1 MEILNLDKFSN
12 RKQFTSNGKQYTIRG
27 MKVKELKPFT
37 ESMDKSKEDDDRIPV
52 MVNMLA
58 TLTNMT
64 VDELNELEIGEL
76 SALITISQ
84 GGDPSQDKEG
94 K

>member
-12 RKQFTSNGKQYTIRG
+12 RKNFTSNGKTYTIRG

-37 ESMDKSKEDDDRIPV
+37 EAMDKAKEDDDRIPV
-52 MVNMLA
+52 MVNMLS
-58 TLTNMT
+58 TLTNMSI
-64 VDELNELEIGEL
+64 DELNDLEIGEL

>member
-12 RKQFTSNGKQYTIRG
+12 RKKFVSNGKEHSIRG

-37 ESMDKSKEDDDRIPV
+37 DAMNAAKTDDTRIISMVDVLSK
-52 MVNMLA
+52 
-58 TLTNMT
+58 LTDMT

-84 GGDPSQDKEG
+84 GGDPSSDNEG